1 MEPPCVHLRIKHGA
15 GESGRGFQRLG
26 PGYEFL
32 RHQPIFGR
40 VPSLLRRNEEAAR
53 RAGKFGLNHAL
64 DDHVSCLSCR
74 IGTLG
79 GSDQMWLLKT
89 AAHSKKILGKESG
102 LHNPDSL
109 VVFLKFV
116 L

>member
-1 MEPPCVHLRIKHGA
+1 
-15 GESGRGFQRLG
+15 
-26 PGYEFL
+26 
-32 RHQPIFGR
+32 
-40 VPSLLRRNEEAAR
+40 LRRNEEAAR

-64 DDHVSCLSCR
+64 DDYVSCLSCR

-109 VVFLKFV
+109 VVFLKYV